1 MISPLVRC
9 GGDDRNILH
18 HHDVADVEKANVKIK
33 SSSSWKESLSLSLSM
48 SLSLLRAKVKAKTS
62 PSWKV
67 DVVRA
72 AQQTLVRLTQHTH
85 CVIARS
91 NQLL

>member
-9 GGDDRNILH
+9 GGDDYNILH

-33 SSSSWKESLSLSLSM
+33 SSSSWKESLSLSM

-72 AQQTLVRLTQHTH
+72 AQQTLARLTQHTH